1 MGVPADYN
9 DDDYTHASPSK
20 VPKLM
25 LPMTKAQWA
34 SKECVGGDS
43 LVTPLGN
50 LDVGVKRNKV
60 NKCTKR
66 VCRMRPGSA

>member
-9 DDDYTHASPSK
+9 DDDYKHTVPST

-34 SKECVGGDS
+34 SKECVGDDS
-43 LVTPLGN
+43 EVTPLGN
-50 LDVGVKRNKV
+50 QDVAVKRNTVERSIK
-60 NKCTKR
+60 
-66 VCRMRPGSA
+66 